1 MCGLPFPHVNS
12 TLRFSLLS
20 LLWSIRSS
28 VNCMILFVPSFPC
41 VVSWLWVF
49 FIVVALS
56 SQGISVNSTEY
67 FRNNLAMEC
76 INKDE
81 VFVNRYCSSP
91 IVVRKLKCAFLFC
104 LRQCTDLHARCASE
118 NLVWFILRS
127 SKGVPIL
134 FVICFLNIDLKKNQN
149 RFIESTTLFL

>member
-1 MCGLPFPHVNS
+1 MWFPGCGF
-12 TLRFSLLS
+12 
-20 LLWSIRSS
+20 
-28 VNCMILFVPSFPC
+28 
-41 VVSWLWVF
+41 F
-49 FIVVALS
+49 FIVVAPS

-118 NLVWFILRS
+118 NLVWFILRNS
-127 SKGVPIL
+127 IGVPIL
-134 FVICFLNIDLKKNQN
+134 FVVCFLNID
-149 RFIESTTLFL
+149 